1 MFKTPSLEKY
11 RFYVAKD
18 RVIAVSSYAGRP
30 VRGVAKCASDDEFN
44 LEIGKKLAAARC
56 NQKITLKRV
65 KRANHEYHKA
75 LQARSEAQEKV
86 EAMGSYQVDAYIAL
100 GTADKAVQEI
110 LELI

>member
-56 NQKITLKRV
+56 NQKIALKRA
-65 KRANHEYHKA
+65 KRASREYHKA
-75 LQARSEAQEKV
+75 IQARNEAQARV
-86 EAMGSYQVDAYIAL
+86 EAMSSYQTDANIAL
-100 GTADKAVQEI
+100 GVADEAIREI